1 MFNKEIKKQVIAMRS
16 RGMSFNEIHRV
27 TGVSKSTLSLWLR
40 KLPLGESA
48 KARLRELRIDGNR
61 KAGIVLSEKRK
72 IREADA
78 VKDARDTLDAIPPAS
93 KQQKKL
99 MCALIYYCEGAKS
112 IKHGMTFTNSD
123 PELMRTFLSLL
134 RSSFPL
140 DETRFRAHAHLHSY
154 HNEKV
159 QKSFWSKTMNI
170 PEKNFIKS
178 FMKKESGINI
188 KEGYQGCITIRYHDA
203 ALGREL
209 LEIARQFFR
218 KVR

>member
-1 MFNKEIKKQVIAMRS
+1 MFSKEITKQVIDMRS
-16 RGMSFNEIHRV
+16 KGMSFNEINRA

-40 KLPLGESA
+40 KLLLSEPA
-48 KARLRELRIDGNR
+48 KARLRGLRIDGNK
-61 KAGIVLSEKRK
+61 KAGIVLSERRMV
-72 IREADA
+72 REAKA
-78 VKDARDTLDAIPPAS
+78 TKEAQDTLAAIPVAS

-99 MCALIYYCEGAKS
+99 MCALVYYCEGSKS

-134 RSSFPL
+134 RGGFSL
-140 DETRFRAHAHLHSY
+140 DEARFRAHLHLHGY
-154 HNEKV
+154 HIEKI
-159 QKSFWSKTMNI
+159 QKTFWSNIMNI

-188 KEGYQGCITIRYHDA
+188 KEGYPGCVTIRYHDA